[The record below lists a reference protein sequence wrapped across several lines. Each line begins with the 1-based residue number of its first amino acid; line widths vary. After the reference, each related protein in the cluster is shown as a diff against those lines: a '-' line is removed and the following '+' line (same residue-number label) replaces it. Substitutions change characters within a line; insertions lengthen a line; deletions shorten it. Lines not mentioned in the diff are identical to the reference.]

1 MNSNTLASRER
12 LLSEQT
18 SSGIGGNRKPVDARH
33 PPLRQIVVASFM
45 QLLTHRRKNFGGLND
60 Y

>member
-1 MNSNTLASRER
+1 MNSNTLASKGLR
-12 LLSEQT
+12 LQQPMLPEF
-18 SSGIGGNRKPVDARH
+18 GGSQDPIDGRH
-33 PPLRQIVVASFM
+33 PPLCQIVAALFL

>member
-1 MNSNTLASRER
+1 MNSNTLASRGLR
-12 LLSEQT
+12 LLEPMLP
-18 SSGIGGNRKPVDARH
+18 GLGAAREPIDPQH
-33 PPLRQIVVASFM
+33 PPRPTSGGAVLV

>member
-18 SSGIGGNRKPVDARH
+18 SFGIGAAREPIDPPH
-33 PPLRQIVVASFM
+33 PPRPTSGGAVLV